1 MKVTIITACY
11 NSEKTVQRTIE
22 SVLSQNYHNIE
33 YIIIDGKSSDQTMP
47 IVNNYKNKI
56 TSIISENDKGI
67 YDALNKG
74 LKIANGDIIGFLHSD
89 DFYPKNNIISS
100 ISDIFRKKP
109 EIGIVIGDVAFVK
122 NNNEI
127 KRKYSGE
134 NFNFTIG
141 IMPPHPAVF
150 IKKENY
156 EEYGKFNTDYKIAAD
171 YEVLFKLIEHYKIRY
186 EYSSEV
192 IVHMGIGGISNKN
205 IFSSITLNKEIYK
218 IHKALGQ
225 PISFFSLLKK
235 IPKRLREL
243 IF

>member
-141 IMPPHPAVF
+141 IMPPILQF
-150 IKKENY
+150 
-156 EEYGKFNTDYKIAAD
+156 
-171 YEVLFKLIEHYKIRY
+171 L
-186 EYSSEV
+186 
-192 IVHMGIGGISNKN
+192 
-205 IFSSITLNKEIYK
+205 
-218 IHKALGQ
+218 
-225 PISFFSLLKK
+225 
-235 IPKRLREL
+235 
-243 IF
+243 

>member
-47 IVNNYKNKI
+47 IGNNYKNKI

-109 EIGIVIGDVAFVK
+109 EIGSVIGDVAFVK

-205 IFSSITLNKEIYK
+205 IFSSITLNKEIFK

-225 PISFFSLLKK
+225 PISFLVF
-235 IPKRLREL
+235 
-243 IF
+243 